1 MIKIIAIIST
11 IVVAVAII
19 FFIFKKDAP
28 ITNFPSDGKTIIAFG
43 DSLTEGV
50 GATKGNDF
58 VSLLSRGIGQPIVNM
73 GASGDTST
81 RGLARVDAVIEQDPK
96 VVLLLL
102 GGNDFLR
109 KVPIAETFKNIDD
122 IVVKIQNSG
131 AMVILLGIQ
140 GGILSDHY
148 DEYFEDIA
156 KKRGTLYVDNVLD
169 GLVGHQ
175 EYMSDTIH
183 PNDAGYKKIV
193 KRVLPV
199 LEKSLGK

>member
-122 IVVKIQNSG
+122 IVVELQKSG
-131 AMVILLGIQ
+131 AVVVLLGIK
-140 GGILSDHY
+140 GGLFGDHY
-148 DEYFEDIA
+148 KDYFEEIA
-156 KKRGTLYVDNVLD
+156 EKRGALYVPNVLS
-169 GLVGHQ
+169 GLLGKN
-175 EYMSDTIH
+175 EFMSDAIH
-183 PNDAGYKKIV
+183 PNDAGYKKIAD
-193 KRVLPV
+193 KIYPV
-199 LEKSLGK
+199 LQKVLE